1 MSARHRYIVREAS
14 GYVRCGLLM
23 PMLGCKVLP
32 VPETPMKR
40 VLELLTDDGQLAI
53 EIDAEAAQVLSE
65 LLAKAIIEMREES
78 ERQSVQTSSSVN
90 TD

>member
-1 MSARHRYIVREAS
+1 MQAIAPKD

-23 PMLGCKVLP
+23 PMLGCRVLP

-40 VLELLTDDGQLAI
+40 VLGILTDDGQLAI

-78 ERQSVQTSSSVN
+78 ERQSAPEAQTSSSVN